1 LFEELGQILVVL
13 FLGFEKSSGCVIMS
27 FMWLEMRFSFG
38 CCCGFFLCVWFF
50 MGFVVGL
57 FFVLGCFLGF
67 VWLLL
72 WLWERFFDVVCGI
85 LESGMQLNVYEKQG
99 FL

>member
-1 LFEELGQILVVL
+1 MFEELGQILVAFV
-13 FLGFEKSSGCVIMS
+13 FGLGEAFRLRNNEFYLVGNEI
-27 FMWLEMRFSFG
+27 FFWLLLWV
-38 CCCGFFLCVWFF
+38 FLCVYFF

-57 FFVLGCFLGF
+57 FFVLGCGLGF

-72 WLWERFFDVVCGI
+72 WLWERFFDVVCGV
-85 LESGMQLNVYEKQG
+85 LESGMQLNVYERQG

>member
-1 LFEELGQILVVL
+1 LRNNEFYVVGNEI
-13 FLGFEKSSGCVIMS
+13 FF
-27 FMWLEMRFSFG
+27 WLLLWV
-38 CCCGFFLCVWFF
+38 FLCVWFF

-72 WLWERFFDVVCGI
+72 WLWERFFDVICGI